1 MALSLR
7 SPYADCEY
15 NLGNL
20 YLKTGR
26 MMEAEERLR
35 IAARLGRTLAF
46 GNLVLMLEEMG
57 RCWHSSLFCLYLV
70 FLRDEEAHNAAL
82 QAVETFPDNA
92 ELQFHLANSHGK
104 RVGFQ

>member
-57 RCWHSSLFCLYLV
+57 RC
-70 FLRDEEAHNAAL
+70 
-82 QAVETFPDNA
+82 
-92 ELQFHLANSHGK
+92 
-104 RVGFQ
+104 

>member
-35 IAARLGRTLAF
+35 NAARLGRTLAF

-57 RCWHSSLFCLYLV
+57 RC
-70 FLRDEEAHNAAL
+70 
-82 QAVETFPDNA
+82 
-92 ELQFHLANSHGK
+92 
-104 RVGFQ
+104 